1 MSLDAQS
8 VNACAALVE
17 AGDPERFLAAMA
29 APVDVRARLF
39 VLYALNLE
47 VAKAPFVTKEPMI
60 AEMRL
65 QFWRDVVADA
75 AAGKAVRAH
84 EVAAPLA
91 GLITEVGLDAEV
103 LDQMIAAR
111 RFDIYP
117 NDADQVGFDLDVY
130 LRRTAGHLMGLSA
143 AACGVDSAAA
153 MDVGEAMGIALWLH
167 AVPDLVGH
175 KRVAADDLDSD
186 ALIARAKRGLDLL
199 AAHKAVP
206 FGAAVP
212 ALRAAWM
219 TAPILRQ
226 VVADPRRVVDGSLG
240 LSEFRK
246 KGSLLRRS
254 LMGTW

>member
-1 MSLDAQS
+1 MS

-29 APVDVRARLF
+29 APVEVRKRLF

-91 GLITEVGLDAEV
+91 ELIAGVGLDPEK
-103 LDQMIAAR
+103 LDQLIAAR

-117 NDADQVGFDLDVY
+117 NDADQVGFDLDDY
-130 LRRTAGHLMGLSA
+130 LRRTAGNLMGLSA
-143 AACGVDSAAA
+143 AACGVDHWDAAE
-153 MDVGEAMGIALWLH
+153 DVGEAMGIALWMR

-175 KRVAADDLDSD
+175 NRVAADDLDSD
-186 ALIARAKRGLDLL
+186 ALIARAQRGLDLL
-199 AAHKAVP
+199 AARRGVA
-206 FGAAVP
+206 FGVAVP
-212 ALRAAWM
+212 AVRAAWL
-219 TAPILRQ
+219 TRPILQQ

-240 LSEFRK
+240 VSDFRK
-246 KGSLLRRS
+246 KGSLLLRS
-254 LMGTW
+254 LTGRI